1 MKGLSSLRGES
12 GQVMPLV
19 AVTLFAIV
27 AIMALVIDGGVLFA
41 QRRSLQGLADGA
53 ARAGAMAIDEQKLR
67 ESGGAVVQLDPSAA
81 RSAVTSYFAEADFSG
96 EVDVSATSE
105 SVEVRIQQGLRPI
118 LISLVGIKR
127 IQGEASAAA
136 RPRTGTGG

>member
-1 MKGLSSLRGES
+1 MKRSRTIGGES

-53 ARAGAMAIDEQKLR
+53 ARAGAMAIDEQRLR
-67 ESGGAVVQLDPSAA
+67 ESGVVQLDPAAA
-81 RSAVTSYFAEADFSG
+81 RGAVASYLTEAGFNG
-96 EVDVSATSE
+96 EVDLSTTLE
-105 SVEVRIQQGLRPI
+105 GVEVRIQQGLRPI
-118 LISLVGIKR
+118 LISIVGIKS
-127 IQGEASAAA
+127 IQAEASAAA
-136 RPRTGTGG
+136 RPRTGTRG